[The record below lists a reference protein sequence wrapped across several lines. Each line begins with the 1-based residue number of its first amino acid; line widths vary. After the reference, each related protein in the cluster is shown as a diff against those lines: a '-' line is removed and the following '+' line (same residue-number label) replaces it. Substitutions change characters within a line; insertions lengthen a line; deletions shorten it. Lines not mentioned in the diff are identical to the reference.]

1 MSSCGRVRDLPRDGE
16 SPGPASRCGREAMAK
31 VGDGAGERAASVAAS
46 DAHYHG
52 DVRSGRE
59 VWWMGRVVSWRVVT
73 AGVWC
78 PYPKLALHVRARNRD
93 LSWFRVILRVPS
105 PLIGP
110 SSTRKNNDSLDPN
123 LTHVC
128 RC

>member
-31 VGDGAGERAASVAAS
+31 AGDGAGERAASVAAS

-59 VWWMGRVVSWRVVT
+59 VWWMGRVVSCRVV
-73 AGVWC
+73 ACRNCWC
-78 PYPKLALHVRARNRD
+78 LVSISQACIACACQEQGFVLVPRH
-93 LSWFRVILRVPS
+93 SPS
-105 PLIGP
+105 PL
-110 SSTRKNNDSLDPN
+110 SVNRSL
-123 LTHVC
+123 LHAQEQ
-128 RC
+128 